1 MLTLLESAKVKQRYH
16 SADSNIT
23 FRILLLG
30 RTGVGKS
37 SLGNQLFGDKLTFAV
52 GHKSTSKTEAIS
64 WVSDHFLGTGS
75 CITIIDTP
83 GTKDTEGENCLRA
96 AGVLWGFKLGEGD
109 EGGSRR
115 L

>member
-1 MLTLLESAKVKQRYH
+1 MYSL
-16 SADSNIT
+16 T

-37 SLGNQLFGDKLTFAV
+37 SFGNQLFGDKLTFAV

-83 GTKDTEGENCLRA
+83 GTKDTEGENCYII
-96 AGVLWGFKLGEGD
+96 VCIVVWGLDISFFVKSQHL
-109 EGGSRR
+109 
-115 L
+115 

>member
-1 MLTLLESAKVKQRYH
+1 M
-16 SADSNIT
+16 
-23 FRILLLG
+23 G

-37 SLGNQLFGDKLTFAV
+37 SFGNQLFGDKLTFAV

-83 GTKDTEGENCLRA
+83 GTKDTEGENCYIVCIVWGLGRYIFFRQITTLVKVCVA
-96 AGVLWGFKLGEGD
+96 FIFGLWSL
-109 EGGSRR
+109 
-115 L
+115 

>member
-1 MLTLLESAKVKQRYH
+1 M
-16 SADSNIT
+16 
-23 FRILLLG
+23 G

-37 SLGNQLFGDKLTFAV
+37 SFGNQLFGDKLTFAV

-83 GTKDTEGENCLRA
+83 GTKDTEGENCYIVCIVCSMETR
-96 AGVLWGFKLGEGD
+96 
-109 EGGSRR
+109 
-115 L
+115 

>member
-1 MLTLLESAKVKQRYH
+1 M
-16 SADSNIT
+16 
-23 FRILLLG
+23 G

-37 SLGNQLFGDKLTFAV
+37 SFGNQLFGDKLTFAV

-83 GTKDTEGENCLRA
+83 GTKDTEGENCYIVCIVVWGLGRYIFFRQITTLVKVCVA
-96 AGVLWGFKLGEGD
+96 FVFGLWSL
-109 EGGSRR
+109 
-115 L
+115 

>member
-1 MLTLLESAKVKQRYH
+1 MDLFAISRFKCMYSL
-16 SADSNIT
+16 T

-37 SLGNQLFGDKLTFAV
+37 SFGNQLFGDKLTFAV

-83 GTKDTEGENCLRA
+83 GTKDTEGENCYI
-96 AGVLWGFKLGEGD
+96 VCI
-109 EGGSRR
+109 
-115 L
+115 

>member
-1 MLTLLESAKVKQRYH
+1 M
-16 SADSNIT
+16 
-23 FRILLLG
+23 G

-37 SLGNQLFGDKLTFAV
+37 SFGNQLFGDKLTFAV

-83 GTKDTEGENCLRA
+83 GTKDTEGENCYIVCISSMGTIYIFFCQITILVKVCVA
-96 AGVLWGFKLGEGD
+96 FVFGLQTL
-109 EGGSRR
+109 
-115 L
+115 

>member
-1 MLTLLESAKVKQRYH
+1 M
-16 SADSNIT
+16 
-23 FRILLLG
+23 G

-37 SLGNQLFGDKLTFAV
+37 SFGNQLFGDKLTFAV

-83 GTKDTEGENCLRA
+83 GTKDTEGENCYIVCIVWGLDILFFRQITTFVKVCMA
-96 AGVLWGFKLGEGD
+96 FVFGLWSL
-109 EGGSRR
+109 
-115 L
+115 